1 MEDYST
7 CHCNYSWVSNIAV
20 PINHSSKPVGTITQC
35 CIYYTVSVALSGD
48 GSLIPNAGWRHTDFT
63 ITLPIIDHFLA
74 GDKRTRS
81 HFAHSMQ
88 VSSNTSKITFSG
100 TFVAIGRLLQ
110 RIRSF
115 LKTWKK
121 ICEACFWKQI

>member
-48 GSLIPNAGWRHTDFT
+48 GSLIPNAGWRHTDST
-63 ITLPIIDHFLA
+63 ITLPIIDHFIA

-81 HFAHSMQ
+81 HFAQLLFQNYICRQLSCNWKA
-88 VSSNTSKITFSG
+88 SSEN
-100 TFVAIGRLLQ
+100 
-110 RIRSF
+110 
-115 LKTWKK
+115 
-121 ICEACFWKQI
+121 